1 MFASALIEKELLPL
15 QSRMAVGEAMEI
27 LNGFGLA
34 HLPVMFDGKAIGVV
48 SVEDIYTV
56 GLDEPIDEFIKTE
69 QIFRVYENIHEF
81 ELTRFFG
88 QSNYSSLAVVDA
100 ADNFIGIVSL
110 QNLIHQMTM
119 RFSHIHPGQE
129 YGGIITL
136 EMRSNDYSLSE
147 IGRIVE
153 SSDAKILALYVGRM
167 EENSPMIEV
176 SLQVDRPDVK
186 KILDSFERFSYNVK
200 ASHISEEEWAM
211 LQERYNALMKFL
223 NM

>member
-15 QSRMAVGEAMEI
+15 QRRMAVGEAMEI

-186 KILDSFERFSYNVK
+186 NILASFERFSYNVK

-211 LQERYNALMKFL
+211 LQERYNALMKYL